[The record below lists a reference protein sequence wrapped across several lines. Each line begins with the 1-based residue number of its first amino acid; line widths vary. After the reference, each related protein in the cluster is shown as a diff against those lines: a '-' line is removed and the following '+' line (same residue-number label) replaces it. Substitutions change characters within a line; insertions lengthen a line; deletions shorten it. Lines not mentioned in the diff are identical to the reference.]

1 MIFIFVLFV
10 IRISISMKRIAILW
24 GYFLCFVGG
33 AFAQSKAIQQKVKN
47 QFADSSVA
55 AAVSTSGIDMAV
67 GELNANGDE
76 INASQPFVPS
86 VLNAGNHLF
95 SSTAAF
101 HFGAR
106 RYRLKGY
113 SSDYFQAFI
122 NEMPMN
128 NLVDGSSPWNNWSG
142 LNELMNNTTVLIGLS
157 NNDFG
162 FGALGST
169 TYLQLKA
176 SKLSPQSTI
185 SFINGNRN
193 YRYRFAFTKVVPF
206 NKNGWAFAGSIGIRL
221 GENVLMP
228 GSFYRSY
235 SFFAAIDKKFNQHLL
250 SLTVLGTSI
259 ESSRSNAITKELKE
273 LAGPE
278 LYSPN
283 WGYQNE
289 QQRNANMQKT
299 VAPMLLLS
307 HAHTSQD
314 GISYNTSL
322 FFSVGERINTGLDWY
337 RAADPRPDYYRYLP
351 SFQSDSLLQ
360 LQVNEVIKNQPEL
373 LQINWQRIYSIN
385 KSSFE
390 MMNNIDGKIG
400 DNRLINRSNYILED
414 RMESTKKWGF
424 TSRIG
429 QQVNERFSIGATI
442 NYQRQQ
448 FRYQKRIND
457 LLGGANYVDWNNFA
471 DLVKPD
477 DASLQNDLNRPNR
490 LLSVGDIFGYD
501 YQLNLQKLTAV
512 GNAAYQL
519 NRFDLFVAI
528 ELTEL
533 NFSRTGFMQNGVFPN
548 NSFGKSAS
556 SRFSTASFKTG
567 ITYKYNGRNYFY
579 VNGAILSKAPY
590 ANDMYV
596 SPRTRDTKQSSFL
609 LEKIISIEGGYIL
622 NAPLLKCRLNA
633 FATSISDGM
642 NANTFY
648 HDGYKNLVN
657 YLLWN
662 INQLH
667 VGTEI
672 ATEWQLTNRWR
683 ANMAIGAG
691 RFIYTNRPS
700 FSVAIDNEDY
710 PTEEGIVYLRNFPIG
725 GMPQQGYNIGF
736 TYQSPSSFLLSING
750 NFLANYWVSIN
761 PIRRT
766 YDALRNLPPQQS
778 IASVSQPEKLPD
790 LFVADMA
797 AAYSFRVNTK
807 TKHVYHFLQLFL
819 SVNNLL
825 NQTFITGG
833 FEQLRFDME
842 NANPQKFPSKYYY
855 TKGVNYAFSIRLRL

>member
-1 MIFIFVLFV
+1 
-10 IRISISMKRIAILW
+10 MKRITILW
-24 GYFLCFVGG
+24 GFLFCLVSE
-33 AFAQSKAIQQKVKN
+33 ANAQSKAIQQKIKN
-47 QFADSSVA
+47 QFIDSSVA
-55 AAVSTSGIDMAV
+55 AAVSTSGIDMAL
-67 GELNANGDE
+67 GELNTNGDE
-76 INASQPFVPS
+76 TNTSQPFIPS
-86 VLNAGNHLF
+86 VLSAGNHLF

-113 SSDYFQAFI
+113 AADYFQAFI

-142 LNELMNNTTVLIGLS
+142 FNELMTNTSVLIGLS

-176 SKLSPQSTI
+176 SKLRPQTTI

-206 NKNGWAFAGSIGIRL
+206 NKNGWAFAGSIGLRL
-221 GENVLMP
+221 GQNMLIP
-228 GSFYRSY
+228 GSFYQSL

-259 ESSRSNAITKELKE
+259 ESSRSSAITKELQE
-273 LAGPE
+273 LSGSG

-283 WGYQNE
+283 WGFQNE
-289 QQRNANMQKT
+289 QKRNANMQKNI
-299 VAPMLLLS
+299 APLVLLS
-307 HAHTSQD
+307 HAHTNLD
-314 GISYNTSL
+314 GISYNSSF
-322 FFSVGERINTGLDWY
+322 FFSVGERSNSGIDWY
-337 RAADPRPDYYRYLP
+337 RAADPKPDYYRYLP
-351 SFQSDSLLQ
+351 SFQTDSLLN
-360 LQVNEVIKNQPEL
+360 LQVNDFYKNQPEL

-385 KSSFE
+385 KNSFE
-390 MMNNIDGKIG
+390 MVNDIDGKMG
-400 DNRLINRSNYILED
+400 NNRLINRSNYILED
-414 RMESTKKWGF
+414 RVELTKKWGF
-424 TSRIG
+424 TTRIN
-429 QQVNERFSIGATI
+429 QQVNERFSLGAAI
-442 NYQRQQ
+442 NYQWQQ
-448 FRYQKRIND
+448 SRYQKRIND
-457 LLGGANYVDWNNFA
+457 LLGGAYYVDWNNFA
-471 DLVKPD
+471 DLIKPD

-490 LLSVGDIFGYD
+490 LLCVGDIFGYD

-512 GNAAYQL
+512 ANSTYQL
-519 NRFDLFVAI
+519 NRFDLFATI
-528 ELTEL
+528 ELVEL

-579 VNGAILSKAPY
+579 FNGAIVSKAPF
-590 ANDMYV
+590 ANDIYV
-596 SPRTRDTKQSSFL
+596 SPRTRDTKQYALL
-609 LEKIISIEGGYIL
+609 LEKIISIEVGYIL
-622 NAPLLKCRLNA
+622 NSPLLKCRLNA
-633 FATSISDGM
+633 FATSIRDGM

-667 VGTEI
+667 VGMEI
-672 ATEWQLTNRWR
+672 AAEWQFSSRWK

-691 RFIYTNRPS
+691 RYIYTNQPS

-710 PTEEGIVYLRNFPIG
+710 PTEEGIVYLSNFPIG

-750 NFLANYWVSIN
+750 NYLANYWLSIN

-766 YDALRNLPPQQS
+766 YDALRNLSPQQS
-778 IASVSQPEKLPD
+778 ISSITNPEKLPD
-790 LFVADMA
+790 LFVADLA

-855 TKGVNYAFSIRLRL
+855 TKGVNYALSIRLRL

>member
-1 MIFIFVLFV
+1 
-10 IRISISMKRIAILW
+10 MKRITILW
-24 GYFLCFVGG
+24 GCFFYLSLGS
-33 AFAQSKAIQQKVKN
+33 FAQSTAIQQKVKN
-47 QFADSSVA
+47 QFVDSSVA
-55 AAVSTSGIDMAV
+55 ASVTTSGMDMAI
-67 GELNANGDE
+67 GELNSNGDE

-142 LNELMNNTTVLIGLS
+142 LNELMNNSTVLIGLT
-157 NNDFG
+157 NNEFG
-162 FGALGST
+162 FGALGSA

-176 SKLSPQSTI
+176 SKLRPQTTI
-185 SFINGNRN
+185 SLINGNRN

-206 NKNGWAFAGSIGIRL
+206 NKKGWAFAGSMGIRL

-235 SFFAAIDKKFNQHLL
+235 SFFAAIDKKIDQHLL
-250 SLTVLGTSI
+250 SLTILGTSI
-259 ESSRSNAITKELKE
+259 VSSRSSAITKELKE
-273 LAGPE
+273 LARSD

-283 WGYQNE
+283 WGFQNE
-289 QQRNANMQKT
+289 QKRNANMQKT
-299 VAPMLLLS
+299 VAPMVFFS

-314 GISYNTSL
+314 GISYNTGF
-322 FFSVGERINTGLDWY
+322 FFSVGERTNSGLDWY

-351 SFQSDSLLQ
+351 SFQNDSLLQ
-360 LQVNEVIKNQPEL
+360 LQVSDLYKNQPDL
-373 LQINWQRIYSIN
+373 LQINWQRINSIN
-385 KSSFE
+385 KNSFE
-390 MMNNIDGKIG
+390 MVNDIDGKIG
-400 DNRLINRSNYILED
+400 NNRLINRSNYILED
-414 RMESTKKWGF
+414 RVEATRKWGF
-424 TSRIG
+424 TSRIV
-429 QQVNERFSIGATI
+429 QQVNEQFTVGATI
-442 NYQRQQ
+442 HYQWQQ
-448 FRYQKRIND
+448 VRYQKRISD
-457 LLGGANYVDWNNFA
+457 LLGGTYYVDWNNFA

-490 LLSVGDIFGYD
+490 LLSVGDVFGYD
-501 YQLNLQKLTAV
+501 YQLDLQKLIAV

-519 NRFDLFVAI
+519 NRFDLFATI
-528 ELTEL
+528 ELAEL
-533 NFSRTGFMQNGVFPN
+533 NFNRTGFMQNGVFPN
-548 NSFGKSAS
+548 NSFGKSTP

-579 VNGAILSKAPY
+579 FNGALLSKAPY
-590 ANDMYV
+590 ANDVYV
-596 SPRTRDTKQSSFL
+596 SPRTRDTKQLSLL
-609 LEKIISIEGGYIL
+609 LEKIVSIETGYIL
-622 NAPLLKCRLNA
+622 NAPSLKSRLNA
-633 FATSISDGM
+633 YATFIQDGM
-642 NANTFY
+642 NAFTFY

-667 VGTEI
+667 TGIEF
-672 ATEWQLTNRWR
+672 AAEWQFSNRMR

-691 RFIYTNRPS
+691 RFIYTNQPS

-710 PTEEGIVYLRNFPIG
+710 PTEDGIVYVKNFPIG

-750 NFLANYWVSIN
+750 NYLANYWLSIN

-766 YDALRNLPPQQS
+766 YDALRNLIPQQS
-778 IASVSQPEKLPD
+778 ISSITHPEKLPD
-790 LFVADMA
+790 LFVADLA

-825 NQTFITGG
+825 NQTFISGG
-833 FEQLRFDME
+833 FEQLRFDLE

-855 TKGVNYAFSIRLRL
+855 TKGINYALSIRLRL